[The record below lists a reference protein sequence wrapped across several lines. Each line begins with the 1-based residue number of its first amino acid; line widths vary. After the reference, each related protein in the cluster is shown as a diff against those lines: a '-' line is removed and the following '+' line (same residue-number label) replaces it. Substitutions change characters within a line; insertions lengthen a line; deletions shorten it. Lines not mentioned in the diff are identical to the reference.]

1 MVCLGSKGDV
11 EILRCLREFH
21 VNIYQM
27 KVQKILIV
35 RTTKL
40 CDMMKN
46 VRLDFMEIVIKILYQ
61 LKVI

>member
-1 MVCLGSKGDV
+1 M